1 GLGVSLVPSVLGRR
15 TISLSKF
22 TSGTFSATFHAL
34 TSFAKS
40 WALVTTPFSGISLA
54 SFSSSI
60 EPIQV
65 LVAWSGVGAA
75 RATPAARNITAARAS
90 HLHNDIARLLEPSCH
105 WQRNK
110 PNEKMLG
117 KQANRL
123 DSPPGFIVAKAK
135 LPGPPARTL
144 KRGKPGWRPRSASAA
159 GSALTIFRSPWNHYL
174 GECLP
179 FSSAT

>member
-110 PNEKMLG
+110 PK
-117 KQANRL
+117 
-123 DSPPGFIVAKAK
+123 AKAK
-135 LPGPPARTL
+135 LPGPPARTW
-144 KRGKPGWRPRSASAA
+144 KRGKPGGRPRSASAA
-159 GSALTIFRSPWNHYL
+159 GYS
-174 GECLP
+174 
-179 FSSAT
+179 